1 MKFERLPENELK
13 KLEKEFVQFLV
24 SNTVTA
30 DDWVKLKT
38 NEPKKAEELIN
49 MFSDIVYEKV
59 MQKVEFLEFR
69 TPLDLKTFRCNDEEI
84 IMMGIEVDPTLGLDL
99 RKQDDLKKMAQL
111 DNKLIDKI
119 KVYSASK
126 AYKPNRSEEIFRMMK
141 GGAQK
146 TNSTMFLLLENLYK
160 KLKEN

>member
-30 DDWVKLKT
+30 QDWIKLKT
-38 NEPKKAEELIN
+38 NQPNKAEELID

-59 MQKVEFLEFR
+59 MSEVEFLEFR
-69 TPLDLKTFRCNDEEI
+69 TMYDLKSFRCQNEEI
-84 IMMGIEVDPTLGLDL
+84 IMMGIEVDASLGLDL
-99 RKQDDLKKMAQL
+99 RKQDDFKKMAQL
-111 DNKLIDKI
+111 SNELVDKI
-119 KVYSASK
+119 KVYAARK
-126 AYKPNRSEEIFRMMK
+126 PYKPSRSEEIFRMMK
-141 GGAQK
+141 SGAQK